1 MLIPKEPP
9 NLLAVIAQFSVF
21 PTPTLHEFKVQH
33 ATVYVSILTPIMAN
47 NIPLYRHTTI
57 LVFIHQL
64 MQICTA
70 LFLWELLSTILLS
83 TFRCMS
89 LCVHVCIFLLG
100 SLKK

>member
-1 MLIPKEPP
+1 MLIPKGCP

-21 PTPTLHEFKVQH
+21 PTPTYHEFKVQH

-70 LFLWELLSTILLS
+70 FFLWELLSTILLP
-83 TFRCMS
+83 TFKCMS
-89 LCVHVCIFLLG
+89 LCIHVYIFLLDG
-100 SLKK
+100 FEK

>member
-1 MLIPKEPP
+1 MLIPKDPR
-9 NLLAVIAQFSVF
+9 NLLAVMAQLSVF

-33 ATVYVSILTPIMAN
+33 TTVYVSILTPIMAN
-47 NIPLYRHTTI
+47 NIPLYRHITI

-70 LFLWELLSTILLS
+70 FFLWELLSTILLS
-83 TFRCMS
+83 TFICMS

-100 SLKK
+100 GFEK